1 MVAPTDLVI
10 SYLIAGTEVL
20 SNETEDGLDRHTL
33 NKTQSQLLARILKH
47 LQYLNQAKRTDE
59 CNSWK
64 MFQACAANIG
74 HPKKVIAANYCKD
87 RFCST
92 CQWLRS
98 RRTFKQAMSIG
109 EHILIHEPTTRF
121 IFLTLTVPNMSL
133 DHLGDS
139 ITTMMESWNRL
150 TQRKRVK
157 DTILGYHR
165 SLEVSY
171 NPQRNDYHPHF
182 HSVLAVPASYFS
194 GGKYI
199 NKAEW
204 LALWKQSAKD
214 ERINQVNIK
223 AVKPKDMTAEQ
234 EAEFLETLRELEEV
248 KDLPEH
254 EQQQRVKMTKM
265 SGGFAECC
273 KYGLKEWSLSKM
285 GKDGKRKGATLS
297 VKDERILRRAIMNA
311 EIDFGLPGHIW
322 IRENI
327 EETAKVF
334 EQLRNA
340 LSHRRLV
347 QHGGLM
353 AEAKRELKLKDE
365 EAIEDEEQS
374 EEGAKERNLK
384 CAKCGCNVVSRMA
397 FWESFYNRH
406 TGEQS
411 HRGKYIIPT
420 DRNFEIPY

>member
-1 MVAPTDLVI
+1 MNASTDLVI
-10 SYLIAGTEVL
+10 SYLIEEAEVL

-47 LQYLNQAKRTDE
+47 LQYHNQAKRTDE

-64 MFQACAANIG
+64 TFQACAANIG

-87 RFCST
+87 RFCAT

-98 RRTFKQAMSIG
+98 RKAFKQAMTIG
-109 EHILIHEPTTRF
+109 EHILVHDPTTRF
-121 IFLTLTVPNMSL
+121 IFLTLTVPNMPL
-133 DHLGDS
+133 DELGDG
-139 ITTMMESWNRL
+139 ITAMMKAWQRL
-150 TQRKRVK
+150 TYRKQVRN
-157 DTILGYHR
+157 TIFGYHR

-182 HSVLAVPASYFS
+182 HVLFAVPPAYF
-194 GGKYI
+194 GRGYI
-199 NKAEW
+199 KQSEW
-204 LALWKQSAKD
+204 LSLWQQAMRD

-223 AVKPKDMTAEQ
+223 AVQPKELTKEQ
-234 EAEFLETLRELEEV
+234 EAEFLDTLGDV
-248 KDLPEH
+248 PD
-254 EQQQRVKMTKM
+254 EQKQQSLRMISM
-265 SGGFAECC
+265 AGAFAECC
-273 KYGLKEWSLSKM
+273 KYGVKEWSLSKI
-285 GKDGKRKGATLS
+285 GKDGRRKGATLG

-327 EETAKVF
+327 EETAKVL

-347 QHGGLM
+347 QHGGLL
-353 AEAKRELKLKDE
+353 AEVKRELKLKDE
-365 EAIEDEEQS
+365 EEIDEEQS
-374 EEGAKERNLK
+374 EEGSEKKVCK
-384 CAKCGCNVVSRMA
+384 CSVCGADVVSRMA

-411 HRGKYIIPT
+411 HRGKYIIPI

>member
-10 SYLIAGTEVL
+10 SYLIEESEVL
-20 SNETEDGLDRHTL
+20 SNETEHGLDRHTL
-33 NKTQSQLLARILKH
+33 NKTQSQLLARILEY

-64 MFQACAANIG
+64 TFQACAANIG

-87 RFCST
+87 RFCAT

-98 RRTFKQAMSIG
+98 RKAFKEAMTIG

-121 IFLTLTVPNMSL
+121 IFLTLTVPNMPL
-133 DHLGDS
+133 GELGDG
-139 ITTMMESWNRL
+139 ITAMMKAWQRL
-150 TQRKRVK
+150 TQRKRVRN
-157 DTILGYHR
+157 TIFGYHR

-182 HSVLAVPASYFS
+182 HSVFAVPAGYFK

-199 NKAEW
+199 NQDEW
-204 LALWKQSAKD
+204 LTLWKQSAKD
-214 ERINQVNIK
+214 ERINQVNIQ

-234 EAEFLETLRELEEV
+234 EAEFFETLLELEEV
-248 KDLPEH
+248 KNLSQH

-273 KYGLKEWSLSKM
+273 KYGLKEWSLSKK

-297 VKDERILRRAIMNA
+297 VKDERIVRRAIMNA
-311 EIDFGLPGHIW
+311 DIDFGLPGHIW

-327 EETAKVF
+327 EETAKVL
-334 EQLRNA
+334 EQLRSA

-347 QHGGLM
+347 QHGGLL

-365 EAIEDEEQS
+365 EEIDEEQS
-374 EEGAKERNLK
+374 EEGSEKKVCK
-384 CAKCGCNVVSRMA
+384 CSVCGANVVSRMA

-411 HRGKYIIPT
+411 HWGKYIIPT